1 MISPQHAPYD
11 VSIIQHAFRPPYTR
25 WRPLHGSKRSAFV
38 YLIVGLALEMMLIM
52 AAVSAAG
59 LPLQPFTV
67 RRATF
72 APRAFSVCVE
82 GCCEHFTVP

>member
-1 MISPQHAPYD
+1 
-11 VSIIQHAFRPPYTR
+11 
-25 WRPLHGSKRSAFV
+25 
-38 YLIVGLALEMMLIM
+38 MMLIM

-59 LPLQPFTV
+59 LALQPFTV